1 MGEWTVKQQSLF
13 KIFMPEEEELAIL
26 RGYILLEATPDG
38 TVEDNFQVCVRGDLH
53 VKVTFPAAQLL
64 DIPKLV
70 TYQLQVEAV
79 TEELL
84 FMKNQITSPWLDL
97 GGLVQKGSVTITRDN
112 KEDHEE
118 FLTSS
123 R

>member
-1 MGEWTVKQQSLF
+1 MAEWPVKQHSLF

-38 TVEDNFQVCVRGDLH
+38 SVEDNFQVCVRGDLH

-64 DIPKLV
+64 DIPELA

-84 FMKNQITSPWLDL
+84 FTENQTTSPWLDL
-97 GGLVQKGSVTITRDN
+97 GDLVQKRSVTITKDN
-112 KEDHEE
+112 KEDHET
-118 FLTSS
+118 FLTIL
-123 R
+123 